1 MLSALVY
8 TVTVED
14 DPATTDIVPLLE
26 AMSQKKACL
35 LAVNKAI
42 KLSESIMVSSI
53 QFVSHIKRQVALAC
67 IYR

>member
-26 AMSQKKACL
+26 AMAQKKACL

-42 KLSESIMVSSI
+42 KLSESILVSGTHP
-53 QFVSHIKRQVALAC
+53 VT
-67 IYR
+67 